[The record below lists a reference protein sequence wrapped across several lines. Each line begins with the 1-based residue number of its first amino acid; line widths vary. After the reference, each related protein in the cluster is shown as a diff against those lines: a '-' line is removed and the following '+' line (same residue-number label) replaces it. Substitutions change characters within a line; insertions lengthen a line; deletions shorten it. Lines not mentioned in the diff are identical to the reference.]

1 MQEKEIPN
9 STVFTDVSKVPRVGR
24 LVALDPGTMR
34 IGIAV
39 CDELQITTTPLP
51 RIERKSWKNMLLQV
65 KETIA
70 EFDAKALV
78 IGLPLESNGDESDMS
93 REAREMARKFNLS
106 LDIPVFLQDER
117 VTSYEAKRRL
127 WADGASLK
135 ETRRKVDSR
144 AAAILL
150 ADFLDRLPRR

>member
-1 MQEKEIPN
+1 
-9 STVFTDVSKVPRVGR
+9 
-24 LVALDPGTMR
+24 
-34 IGIAV
+34 
-39 CDELQITTTPLP
+39 
-51 RIERKSWKNMLLQV
+51 MLLQV